1 MLARMSRSR
10 HPDDRERETA
20 ARPVETQVAAHP
32 PGLARAE
39 NSNHRAVA
47 AMANADP
54 LARAAWAHGVQRSA
68 GNAALQRA
76 IVAREWTG
84 PSYARHGPDDGLL
97 EKRRMAM
104 SGGAVASS
112 QEVDNACADAVVKIG
127 KAVVTLY
134 KTGDDIHTR
143 ATKGKLVDDKDLL
156 EQAKQVKG
164 AAKALTDV
172 KEGIEKLRKK
182 GFDFSGTSF
191 ENDPELPKA
200 LGLLKAS
207 VDSFAQAPETE
218 QALANFEANPSKDT
232 ANAWATQI
240 GKQFAAAKTI
250 VGALPFPPGCK
261 WMQDYFVGLLG
272 APAAYIAAFQELMKY
287 RYGKLDDEAGLSDAS
302 HRLTEGDKIVWQGP
316 SCDLIQAAWFFD
328 QNLQNWFR
336 RHRKI
341 DGYDLWEIKT
351 DVVVALAIKEIQG
364 DQEIND
370 DQRKRWTAWLSGEAA
385 PKAVP

>member
-1 MLARMSRSR
+1 MTRSSRGVAAAMSR
-10 HPDDRERETA
+10 
-20 ARPVETQVAAHP
+20 
-32 PGLARAE
+32 
-39 NSNHRAVA
+39 
-47 AMANADP
+47 ADP
-54 LARAAWAHGVQRSA
+54 AARAAWAEGVQRSA

-76 IVAREWTG
+76 VVAREWTG
-84 PSYARHGPDDGLL
+84 PSYARHGPDDSAL
-97 EKRRMAM
+97 EKRRAAM
-104 SGGAVASS
+104 SGGAVASG
-112 QEVDNACADAVVKIG
+112 QQVDNSCADAVVKIA
-127 KAVVTLY
+127 KAAQTLY

-143 ATKGKLVDDKDLL
+143 ATKGKLFDDKDLL

-164 AAKALTDV
+164 AAKALTDI

-200 LGLLKAS
+200 MGLLKAS
-207 VDSFAQAPETE
+207 VDSLAQAPETE
-218 QALANFEANPSKDT
+218 QALANFEANPNKDT

-240 GKQFAAAKTI
+240 GKQFSAAKSI

-287 RYGKLDDEAGLSDAS
+287 RYSKLDSEAGLSDANR
-302 HRLTEGDKIVWQGP
+302 RLTEGDKIVWQGP

-328 QNLQNWFR
+328 QYLQGWFR
-336 RHRKI
+336 KHQVI
-341 DGYDLWEIKT
+341 DGHDLWELKT
-351 DVVVALAIKEIQG
+351 DVVVALAIKEIQA
-364 DQEIND
+364 DQNIND

-385 PKAVP
+385 PAAAP